1 MAWFNY
7 NGRGGEGREGEG
19 FLTRE
24 HTVRVKLFVLFLV
37 CYLKTSHIQIKSKLA
52 LKVSNLDR
60 VAWRG

>member
-24 HTVRVKLFVLFLV
+24 HTVRVKLFVLFFGL
-37 CYLKTSHIQIKSKLA
+37 LSENFPH
-52 LKVSNLDR
+52 SNQE
-60 VAWRG
+60 